1 VNPGHLALERLYRLR
16 CDQSRDKPRFAG
28 GRQYARKPLG
38 ADLLGAVCRH
48 GDRGE
53 CVAIWRPRAR
63 YVGRVA
69 VGMLMLLGGAVF
81 NAVNLAL
88 GDYAGFA
95 DQAHFGW
102 VTAAWRA
109 IVAPNQYLFIGLLV
123 AFEAVVGVLILS
135 GGRRAQLG
143 LIGAIG
149 FHVALWLFGWF
160 VTIYCLI
167 MLPALVL
174 LLRAERRAAT
184 IDAATAA
191 PAAVSSV
198 GVTSRKG

>member
-1 VNPGHLALERLYRLR
+1 MQENLWVQIFWVL
-16 CDQSRDKPRFAG
+16 
-28 GRQYARKPLG
+28 
-38 ADLLGAVCRH
+38 
-48 GDRGE
+48 
-53 CVAIWRPRAR
+53 CVAAAIVASVLAIWRPRAR
-63 YVGRVA
+63 YIGRVA
-69 VGMLMLLGGAVF
+69 VGALMLLGGAVF

-102 VTAAWRA
+102 VTDAWRA

-135 GGRRAQLG
+135 GGRRTQLG
-143 LIGAIG
+143 LIGAIA
-149 FHVALWLFGWF
+149 FHLALWLFGWF

-174 LLRAERRAAT
+174 LLRAERRAGSVSAT
-184 IDAATAA
+184 TAATTAA
-191 PAAVSSV
+191 PAAVSRV
-198 GVTSRKG
+198 EMTSPKG

>member
-1 VNPGHLALERLYRLR
+1 MQENVWV
-16 CDQSRDKPRFAG
+16 QIFWV
-28 GRQYARKPLG
+28 
-38 ADLLGAVCRH
+38 VC
-48 GDRGE
+48 
-53 CVAIWRPRAR
+53 VAIAIVASVLAIWRPQAR
-63 YVGRVA
+63 YIWRVA

-102 VTAAWRA
+102 VTDAWHA

-135 GGRRAQLG
+135 GGRRTQLG
-143 LIGAIG
+143 LVGAIG
-149 FHVALWLFGWF
+149 FHAALWLFGWF
-160 VTIYCLI
+160 VTIYALI

-184 IDAATAA
+184 VSATTAA
-191 PAAVSSV
+191 RAAIPRAEVI
-198 GVTSRKG
+198 SRQR

>member
-1 VNPGHLALERLYRLR
+1 MQENVWVQIFWVL
-16 CDQSRDKPRFAG
+16 
-28 GRQYARKPLG
+28 
-38 ADLLGAVCRH
+38 
-48 GDRGE
+48 
-53 CVAIWRPRAR
+53 CVATAIVASVLAIWRPRAR
-63 YVGRVA
+63 YIGRVA
-69 VGMLMLLGGAVF
+69 VGVLMLLGGAVF

-102 VTAAWRA
+102 VTDAWRA

-123 AFEAVVGVLILS
+123 AFEALVGLLILS
-135 GGRRAQLG
+135 GGRTTQLG

-149 FHVALWLFGWF
+149 FHFALWLFGWF
-160 VTIYCLI
+160 VTIYSLI

-184 IDAATAA
+184 ASATT
-191 PAAVSSV
+191 PTHAAVSSAE
-198 GVTSRKG
+198 VTSRQP

>member
-1 VNPGHLALERLYRLR
+1 MQESLWVQIFWVL
-16 CDQSRDKPRFAG
+16 
-28 GRQYARKPLG
+28 
-38 ADLLGAVCRH
+38 
-48 GDRGE
+48 
-53 CVAIWRPRAR
+53 CVATATVASVLAIWRPRAR

-109 IVAPNQYLFIGLLV
+109 VVAPNQYLFIGLLV